1 MLLIQY
7 LLSSM
12 EIFPATDVLFNFTTV
27 ASIPPNLKSK
37 SSASPPI
44 FGLMFSHFRAQPR
57 PLSPSGSVPF
67 LPPLHGPIRPFFFA
81 FFCTPLPYAL
91 SPFPS
96 TFFPPI
102 LVPSFFLFLR
112 APHPARGS
120 SQPSSVSSPADPGR
134 ARPTNG
140 L

>member
-67 LPPLHGPIRPFFFA
+67 LPPLHGPIRPFSFLFLS
-81 FFCTPLPYAL
+81 TPLPYAL

-96 TFFPPI
+96 IRSLLPF
-102 LVPSFFLFLR
+102 SFLPLSLLEE
-112 APHPARGS
+112 PHTQLEGLA
-120 SQPSSVSSPADPGR
+120 SQV
-134 ARPTNG
+134 